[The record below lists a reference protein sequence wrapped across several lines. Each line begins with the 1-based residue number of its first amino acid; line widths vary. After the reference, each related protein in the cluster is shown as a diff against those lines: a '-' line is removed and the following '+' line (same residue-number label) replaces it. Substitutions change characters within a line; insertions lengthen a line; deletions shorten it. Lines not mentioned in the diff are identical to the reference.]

1 MIEKGDKVS
10 VYNDPEDIAV
20 VAGFSR
26 DYFDNQG
33 NALVELET
41 LDGKPDC
48 SISPQAL
55 KKVEACTTNS

>member
-1 MIEKGDKVS
+1 MVEKGDKVT
-10 VYNDPEDIAV
+10 VFNDPEDIAV
-20 VAGFSR
+20 VTGFSK

-48 SISPQAL
+48 SISSQAL
-55 KKVEACTTNS
+55 EKAE